1 MSSASSSPLARAL
14 LLVVDLQ
21 QPFLAATPGAET
33 LLRRTSLAI
42 ATASGLGLPVVFTE
56 QVPAKLGPTRPELLS
71 LAGTK
76 PTVFAKDAFSALD
89 SAQLTEFLEV
99 HNIEHVL
106 LAGIE
111 TPICIYQTSIDLI
124 GSDRQVTLLTDCLG
138 GRRPDDCASAL
149 GYLARLG
156 CHPLP
161 AETVFYSILKTTKH
175 PFFRDYTKL
184 VKQYA

>member
-1 MSSASSSPLARAL
+1 MTSDSPVPLARAL

-21 QPFLAATPGAET
+21 QPFLAAMPGAEA
-33 LLRRTSLAI
+33 LVRRTSLAI
-42 ATASGLGLPVVFTE
+42 AAARGLTLPVVFTE
-56 QVPAKLGPTRPELLS
+56 QVPAKLGPTRPELLA
-71 LAGTK
+71 LAGPK
-76 PTVFAKDAFSALD
+76 PTVFAKDAFSAFD
-89 SAQLTEFLEV
+89 SESFAALLAEQE
-99 HNIEHVL
+99 IEHVL

-111 TPICIYQTSIDLI
+111 TPICIYQTALDAL

-138 GRRPDDCASAL
+138 GRRPEDCATAL

-156 CHPLP
+156 CHTLP
-161 AETVFYSILKTTKH
+161 TETVFYSILKTTKH

>member
-1 MSSASSSPLARAL
+1 MTDSPLNRAL

-21 QPFLAATPGAET
+21 QPFLAAMPGADA
-33 LLRRTSLAI
+33 LLRRTALAI
-42 ATASGLGLPVVFTE
+42 AAARGLGLPVAFTE
-56 QVPAKLGPTRPELLS
+56 QVPAKLGPTRPELLA
-71 LAGTK
+71 LAGEK

-89 SAQLTEFLEV
+89 SDELREFLETQ
-99 HNIEHVL
+99 NIEHVL

-111 TPICIYQTSIDLI
+111 TPICIYQTALELI
-124 GSDRQVTLLTDCLG
+124 GTERNVTLLTDTLG
-138 GRRPDDCASAL
+138 GRRPEDCAAAL
-149 GYLARLG
+149 AYLARLG

-161 AETVFYSILKTTKH
+161 TETVFYSVLKTTKH